1 MIIITNNVKVMKE
14 TSNSLEKEYIDGSHK
29 DVLIAV
35 RDRIHKGHR
44 LLTHPLSGSI
54 KPNETPFKSVAISKV
69 PGELDLESLD
79 IIEKSI
85 RTYEKFSKIPTTYG
99 NTNKERILKD
109 YSEIDYSILENAL
122 ISANRR

>member
-79 IIEKSI
+79 IIEKVLGL
-85 RTYEKFSKIPTTYG
+85 TKFSKIPTTYG